1 MINKN
6 PIKNETAINNQKKL
20 DVCDEQS
27 KYVNIRF
34 EINYKALRK
43 CCPLKVI
50 GDPDIIP

>member
-27 KYVNIRF
+27 KYVNIRI
-34 EINYKALRK
+34 EINNKALRK

-50 GDPDIIP
+50 GDPEIIP